1 MIDEA
6 AIQFAVDGV
15 IQREGGFVDHPSDRG
30 GPTKYGITKATLE
43 RVRGR
48 PVSVEEVRNL
58 TRAEAEQ
65 IYKDIYIRRPGL
77 NHIEDQGLFLLL
89 FDSAVQHGSRTAV
102 RFLQEVLGVPA
113 DGIIGPVTLHALH
126 GRDLSM
132 VYRAVLRE
140 RMLFYGRIISRN
152 PSQAV
157 FAAGW
162 MSRLAEFV

>member
-1 MIDEA
+1 MIDDA
-6 AIQFAVDGV
+6 TIQFAIDDA
-15 IQREGGFVDHPSDRG
+15 IKREGGSVDHPSDRG
-30 GPTKYGITKATLE
+30 GPTKYGITRATLE
-43 RVRGR
+43 MIRGR

-58 TRAEAEQ
+58 TLAEAEQ
-65 IYKDIYIRRPGL
+65 IYEDIYIRRPGL

-102 RFLQEVLGVPA
+102 RFLQEALGVPA
-113 DGIIGPVTLHALH
+113 DGIIGPVTLGALH

-140 RMLFYGRIISRN
+140 RMRFYGRIISRD

-162 MSRLAEFV
+162 MNRLAEFV